1 MKPEASHALERL
13 MQALL
18 TELAPAVA
26 PAYRQASVAIQAM
39 MLGAIREE
47 IDRAAARRVDENG
60 ALRRLFADAAPLVTG
75 AALAAR
81 LAAAAAGADA
91 SLLVPALEAENRALR
106 SLLIELHAHVE
117 SLPGDAARR
126 LEAAIWRELAA
137 STERRKLA
145 LGPC

>member
-18 TELAPAVA
+18 TELMPAVQ
-26 PAYRQASVAIQAM
+26 PAYRQAGVGVQAM
-39 MLGAIREE
+39 MVAAIREE
-47 IDRAAARRVDENG
+47 LDRAAARRVEENR
-60 ALRRLFADAAPLVTG
+60 ALRQLFADAAPVVTD
-75 AALAAR
+75 AALRER

-91 SLLVPALEAENRALR
+91 NLLVPELEAGNRALR

-117 SLPGDAARR
+117 GLGGDAARR
-126 LEAAIWRELAA
+126 IEAAIWRELSA

>member
-18 TELAPAVA
+18 TELMPAVQ
-26 PAYRQASVAIQAM
+26 PAYRQAGVGVQAM
-39 MLGAIREE
+39 MVAVIREE
-47 IDRAAARRVDENG
+47 LDRAAARRVAENR
-60 ALRRLFADAAPLVTG
+60 ALRELFAEAGPVVADAALRE
-75 AALAAR
+75 R
-81 LAAAAAGADA
+81 LAAAARGADA
-91 SLLVPALEAENRALR
+91 SLLVPELEAGNRALR

-117 SLPGDAARR
+117 GLAGDAARR
-126 LEAAIWRELAA
+126 IEAAIWRELAA

>member
-1 MKPEASHALERL
+1 VKPEASHALERL

-18 TELAPAVA
+18 AEVAPALQ

-39 MLGAIREE
+39 MVGAIREE
-47 IDRAAARRVDENG
+47 LDRAAARRVDENR
-60 ALRRLFADAAPLVTG
+60 ALRRLFAEAAPVVEDAALRERVG
-75 AALAAR
+75 
-81 LAAAAAGADA
+81 AAAASADA
-91 SLLVPALEAENRALR
+91 SLLVPELEAGNRALR

-117 SLPGDAARR
+117 TLAGDAARR
-126 LEAAIWRELAA
+126 VEAAIWRELAA